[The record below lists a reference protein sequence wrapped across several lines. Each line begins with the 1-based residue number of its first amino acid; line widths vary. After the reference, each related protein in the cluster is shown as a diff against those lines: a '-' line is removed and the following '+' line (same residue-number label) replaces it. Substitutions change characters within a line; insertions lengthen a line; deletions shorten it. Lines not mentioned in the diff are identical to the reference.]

1 MSVRQHLEILA
12 QDVCY
17 ALRGFFRAPMF
28 TLAAVFAVAVG
39 VGAGTAVFSVVDR
52 VLFRSLPYPAA
63 ERLVSFGMVAPIVP
77 QEFMLA
83 YDYLDWRTS
92 QTPFESLGAWSGV
105 SDCDLNDTNPVR
117 LRCAYVDASLLPALG
132 VEPIRGR
139 NFTAAEDRPNA
150 PRAAIISHRLWQ
162 SRFAGDPGAIGRPVP
177 LDGQPTAVVGVL
189 PPGFELP
196 SLATAD
202 LLVPLALNEVE
213 QRTRRTATLLFTVGR
228 LRPGVTV
235 PQAIAALQPL
245 LEKSLESVSPGF
257 RKEVKLRL
265 RPLRDRQIQD
275 SRRASWI
282 LLASVLA
289 VLLIACS
296 NVANLLLARAAA
308 RRRELAVR
316 AALGAGRGR
325 LVRQAL
331 TESVLLGVAGGAAGC
346 VLASLLLQLFVA
358 VAPDGIPRLNQAD
371 VDGRV
376 LLFTLAVSLLSGALF
391 GLAPALQNPSV
402 EFLTGWRTLGP
413 SHRLLRQ
420 GLVGMQ
426 ICVSMVLL
434 TGAGLLLRSLW
445 NLQNQPLGMRTDSVL
460 TAEVTLGRKSYA
472 EPARRLAFFE
482 ELEERLRRIP
492 GVAEVALSDSLPPE
506 GNGMGTMLYAA
517 IDVYGRPRI
526 AEGTGGSVA
535 SRTVSP
541 RYFAALGIPI
551 LRGRGFQDEDRDP
564 NRNVVILS
572 DTLARR
578 MFPGEDPLLKQIQ
591 PGRRGPWLSVIGL
604 AGNVKNAGLIE
615 RDDPEFY
622 MVRKRS
628 PINVR
633 PGAVAIIR
641 GALDPETFAES
652 VRAKIASI
660 DPTLPVNIRTMEQRV
675 GKLAERPRFNALL
688 LGIFAA
694 MGLLLAA
701 VGLYG
706 VVSFLVAQRTREI
719 GVRMALGAA
728 PAAIT
733 RDVLK
738 RTVRWAAAGAVAG
751 VIGSIFATRLLQG
764 MLYRVSAADPWTFTG
779 ALAVLMGVTLLAAWI
794 PSRRAARVDPME
806 ALRQE

>member
-12 QDVCY
+12 QDAGY
-17 ALRGFFRAPMF
+17 AVRGFLRAPMF
-28 TLAAVFAVAVG
+28 TLAAVSAVAIG

-83 YDYLDWRTS
+83 FDYLDWRTS

-105 SDCDLNDTNPVR
+105 GDCDLNDTNPVR

-132 VEPIRGR
+132 VGPIRGR

-150 PRAAIISHRLWQ
+150 PRVAIISHGLWQ
-162 SRFAGDPGAIGRPVP
+162 SRFAGDPGAVGKPVP
-177 LDGQPTAVVGVL
+177 LDGQPTTVVGLL

-228 LRPGVTV
+228 LKPGVTA

-245 LEKSLESVSPGF
+245 LEKSLESVSPEF

-391 GLAPALQNPSV
+391 GLAPALQNPSA

-413 SHRLLRQ
+413 SHRLVRQ

-434 TGAGLLLRSLW
+434 TSAGLLLRSLW

-460 TAEVTLGRKSYA
+460 TAEVTLGRKSYT

-482 ELEERLRRIP
+482 ELEERLRGIP
-492 GVAEVALSDSLPPE
+492 GVREVALSDSLPPE
-506 GNGMGTMLYAA
+506 GNGMGTMLYAL
-517 IDVYGRPRI
+517 IDVYGRPRL

-535 SRTVSP
+535 SRTVTP

-591 PGRRGPWLSVIGL
+591 PGRQGPWLSVIGV

-615 RDDPEFY
+615 RDAPEFY

-628 PINVR
+628 PIDVR
-633 PGAVAIIR
+633 QGAIAIIR
-641 GALDPETFAES
+641 GAFDPETFAES

-660 DPTLPVNIRTMEQRV
+660 DPTLPVNIRTMEQHV

-719 GVRMALGAA
+719 GVRMTLGAA

-738 RTVRWAAAGAVAG
+738 HTVRWALAGAVAG